1 MQGHS
6 CNRFTKGEQKKPRNP
21 VLKGP
26 TVRDFSRYMHY
37 CERYRLHTDS
47 LEKETLLQQ
56 SLQTCSFFLSTHPTD
71 RPNREENWILA
82 GFEKLL
88 SSRRV
93 LSYTYPFA
101 FYMFGDELA
110 GNDLKNKET
119 RQDLF
124 EDQQQQLESCV
135 EKLAMELERNFYQV
149 APGNAADLRFRVISL
164 SRILDN
170 CCRSM

>member
-1 MQGHS
+1 
-6 CNRFTKGEQKKPRNP
+6 
-21 VLKGP
+21 
-26 TVRDFSRYMHY
+26 
-37 CERYRLHTDS
+37 
-47 LEKETLLQQ
+47 
-56 SLQTCSFFLSTHPTD
+56 
-71 RPNREENWILA
+71 
-82 GFEKLL
+82 
-88 SSRRV
+88 
-93 LSYTYPFA
+93 
-101 FYMFGDELA
+101 MFGDELA